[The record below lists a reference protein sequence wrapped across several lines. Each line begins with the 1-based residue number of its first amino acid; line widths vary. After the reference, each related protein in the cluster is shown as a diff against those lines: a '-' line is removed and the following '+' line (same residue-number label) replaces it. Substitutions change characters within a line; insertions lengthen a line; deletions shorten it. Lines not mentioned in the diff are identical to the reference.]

1 MPTFTEKLQSSLQL
15 SVEETKIAEN
25 LFSPITFKKGELLLA
40 TTQKCNHLYFI
51 QSGFARIYAIQDDKE
66 ITQWISMPNYF
77 VTDLSAWLFN
87 TTSKWNIEALTPIQA
102 LVISKSDYLTL
113 EQQIANWSAK
123 ERMFIAHCFEQME
136 QRIFQF
142 ISLNAEQRY
151 THFFNEYR
159 GLFNEIPHQ
168 YIASIL
174 GITPETLSRIR
185 KKSISL

>member
-1 MPTFTEKLQSSLQL
+1 MPTFTEKLQNSLQL

-25 LFSPITFKKGELLLA
+25 LFSPITFKKGELLLT

-51 QSGFARIYAIQDDKE
+51 QSGFARIYASQDDKE

-113 EQQIANWSAK
+113 EQKITNWPAK
-123 ERMFIAHCFEQME
+123 ERIFIAHCFEQME

-142 ISLNAEQRY
+142 ISLNAEERY
-151 THFFNEYR
+151 THFFSKF
-159 GLFNEIPHQ
+159 GFLFNEIPHQ

-185 KKSISL
+185 KKTISL